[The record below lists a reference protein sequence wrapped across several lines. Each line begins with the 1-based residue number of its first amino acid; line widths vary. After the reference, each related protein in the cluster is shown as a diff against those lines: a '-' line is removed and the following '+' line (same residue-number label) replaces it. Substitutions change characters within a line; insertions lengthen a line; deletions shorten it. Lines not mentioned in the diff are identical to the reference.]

1 MTIRRVVLARFPN
14 RQPPAELIGILGVDD
29 AGNPAWTGSQEDYDW
44 LIGGVNFARGDR
56 LLTPADGQVWL
67 DEVVDTYGRSTGG
80 LGAGYE
86 SDWNAAHAAPEAGKE
101 NLRPTPG
108 KPPISGAEYRA
119 GRRQG
124 GDPEPPAPA
133 VFTAN
138 SRHGVPLTQAEQN
151 MAVQQL
157 LSLGWTQERI
167 SAAVG
172 LGEGPAPQD
181 PG

>member
-29 AGNPAWTGSQEDYDW
+29 AGNLAWTGSQEDYDW

-101 NLRPTPG
+101 NLRN
-108 KPPISGAEYRA
+108 
-119 GRRQG
+119 
-124 GDPEPPAPA
+124 PEPPAPA

-172 LGEGPAPQD
+172 LGEGRAPQD